1 MFICKFCQ
9 LECKSQKS
17 VTGHECRCSL
27 NPKKIQQWNAG
38 KVGVQPAWTKGL
50 PGTFT
55 GRVHSVESRQKIA
68 QRLNGNQN
76 AQHRGDRQSYYKDM
90 RMDSSWEVKTAQY
103 FDNNNIEWKYNVQGY
118 KLSNGRYYYPDFF
131 IYENSKFTKLVEVKG
146 YFREANRL
154 KFEMFLREYPEVKIE
169 LWQKQELKDRKII

>member
-9 LECKSQKS
+9 TQCKSQKS
-17 VTGHECRCSL
+17 LTGHECRCSA
-27 NPKKIQQWNAG
+27 NPERKPQWNQG
-38 KVGVQPAWTKGL
+38 KTGVQVAWNKGL
-50 PGTFT
+50 PGTWIGKT
-55 GRVHSVESRQKIA
+55 HSMESKEKISKSMK
-68 QRLNGNQN
+68 GNRN
-76 AQHRGDRQSYYKDM
+76 ANHRGDRQSYYNGI
-90 RMDSSWEVKTAQY
+90 RMDSSWEVKTAEY
-103 FDNNNIEWKYNVQGY
+103 FDQNNIDWKYDVQGF

-131 IYENSKFTKLVEVKG
+131 IYENSKCTKLVEVKG